1 MTKDKSYFHKDL
13 NSTRLNYKKSHDEKN
28 YLAEIKVITG
38 NAINDSELLEY
49 GKLDEIEFSKKALDA
64 VATIAIEQKLGAR
77 GLRKILDRA
86 LIDIQYELPDLSER
100 GVTKIVITDQT
111 IKDDMPPLLVKG

>member
-1 MTKDKSYFHKDL
+1 MKFT
-13 NSTRLNYKKSHDEKN
+13 
-28 YLAEIKVITG
+28 I
-38 NAINDSELLEY
+38 AIIPGDGIGPEVTSQA
-49 GKLDEIEFSKKALDA
+49 KKALDA